1 MRQLKSYYT
10 EVILVFVFLCC
21 LNVIAVIDGEKNKIM
36 LKEHVTGGGSL
47 ENAITSLYFEHNT
60 LKKPILWDIQ
70 CIDVCYQC

>member
-36 LKEHVTGGGSL
+36 LKE
-47 ENAITSLYFEHNT
+47 NT
-60 LKKPILWDIQ
+60 LQEAGLWRMQ
-70 CIDVCYQC
+70 